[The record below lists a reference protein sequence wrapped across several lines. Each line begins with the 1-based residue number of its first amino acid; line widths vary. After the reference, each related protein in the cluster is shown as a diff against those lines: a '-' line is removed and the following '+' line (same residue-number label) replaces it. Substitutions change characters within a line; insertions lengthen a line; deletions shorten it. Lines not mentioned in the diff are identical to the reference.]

1 MAVDSDLLLECKKS
15 LHALRVDGD
24 GMKTPLKHRSSR
36 PLAEGDLRARS
47 LDLLDF
53 DVIRQQLADHVTSPP
68 ARRLA
73 LELTPAYRVE
83 KVRELQRETWEGREL
98 LSVVGDLALSS
109 SGIEEALL
117 AIKRAALGGALSG
130 AEILAVAE
138 CIDAQKRARSAVN
151 GAGSAQREFPLLLA
165 MAQGIPDFSELQQQ
179 IRERLGPRGEVLD
192 EANPVLKDLRR
203 RGRVAYERVAE
214 ALRRIIQSSAGQETL
229 QDQVV
234 SIRGDRLVLQVKAEM
249 RYRLPGIVHDASN
262 SGATLFIEPF
272 ATVELC
278 NNWRE
283 LVLEEEREV
292 NRVLRH
298 LSEQLGGRAED
309 ILRGAELVARL
320 DLIFGRARYSAA
332 IGGLSETPR
341 ISGQKAGVHGET
353 GPVVHLVNAR
363 HPLLRKDAVPIT
375 VDLGPG
381 WSTLVIT
388 GPNTGGKTVAMK
400 TVGILALMHQSGIQI
415 PAEQG
420 SALPVFDGI
429 YADIGD
435 QQSIDQSVSTFGS
448 HMLNVIEILNEAG
461 LSSLVLLDEL
471 GTSTDPE
478 EGSALAKAILDHL
491 RSRSIPTI
499 VTTHHRTVANYAE
512 GVPGMMNASVELDP
526 TQLTPTYKLT
536 MGVPGRSYAMSVAS
550 RLGLPEEILNSAYSL
565 LEPQYRRFEDW
576 LGELQNE
583 RHMLQLKLAEVDRA
597 HQHVEALRADL
608 RSQVEYL
615 TSHRDDILE
624 SVRRHLLAYYD
635 DVRRKLQRVEAS
647 LSWKLSD
654 GDLRDA
660 RAHLAEARKEFKS
673 SESGQPTRSDTG
685 INRLVVGDLVR
696 IKGLNLNGT
705 VASISQQDG
714 EAEVTIGNVR
724 LRVDPSRLSHAD
736 QGCTEQP
743 SSVHLQLGP
752 GLATTE
758 LDLRGLRV
766 EAAVMQL
773 EEFLDKAVRDGLS
786 SVRIIHGGGTG
797 ALRGAV
803 REQLSRHPLSRSF
816 GAEVR
821 ERGGNGVTVVE
832 LA

>member
-1 MAVDSDLLLECKKS
+1 
-15 LHALRVDGD
+15 
-24 GMKTPLKHRSSR
+24 MKTPLKDPSSQ
-36 PLAEGDLRARS
+36 PFGEGDLRARS
-47 LDLLDF
+47 LYLLDF
-53 DVIRQQLADHVTSPP
+53 DIIRRRLADHVTSPI

-73 LELTPAYRVE
+73 LVLEPAYRLEEVQ
-83 KVRELQRETWEGREL
+83 ELQRETSEGREL
-98 LSVVGDLALSS
+98 LKVVGDLALSS
-109 SGIEEALL
+109 GGIEDALL
-117 AIKRAALGGALSG
+117 AIKRAALGGVLSG
-130 AEILAVAE
+130 AQILSAAE
-138 CIDAQKRARSAVN
+138 SLDAQKRARSAVLR
-151 GAGSAQREFPLLLA
+151 AASAQRELPLFLA
-165 MAQGIPDFSELQQQ
+165 LAQGIPDLPELQQQ
-179 IRERLGPRGEVLD
+179 IRGKLGPRGEVLD
-192 EANPVLKDLRR
+192 EASPVLKDLRS
-203 RGRVAYERVAE
+203 RGRVAYQRVAE
-214 ALRRIIQSSAGQETL
+214 ALKRIVQSPVGQETL

-278 NNWRE
+278 NSWRE
-283 LVLEEEREV
+283 LALEEEREV
-292 NRVLRH
+292 FRVLRD
-298 LSEQLGGRAED
+298 LSEQVGGRAED

-320 DLIFGRARYSAA
+320 DFILGRARYSAA
-332 IGGLSETPR
+332 IGGLAATLR
-341 ISGQKAGVHGET
+341 ISGPKVGAAGDSGL
-353 GPVVHLVNAR
+353 VVRLLNAR
-363 HPLLRKDAVPIT
+363 HPLLGEDAVPIT

-400 TVGILALMHQSGIQI
+400 TVGVLALMQQSGIQI
-415 PAEQG
+415 PVEPG
-420 SALPVFDGI
+420 SVLPVFGGI

-435 QQSIDQSVSTFGS
+435 RQSIDQSVSTFGS
-448 HMLNVIEILNEAG
+448 HMLNVIEILNEARP
-461 LSSLVLLDEL
+461 SSLVLLDEL

-499 VTTHHRTVANYAE
+499 ATTHHRTVANYAE
-512 GVPGMMNASVELDP
+512 SVTGMLNASVELDP
-526 TQLTPTYKLT
+526 DELTPTYKLT

-550 RLGLPEEILNSAYSL
+550 RLGLPEEILTNAYSL

-576 LGELQNE
+576 LGELQNQ
-583 RHMLQLKLAEVDRA
+583 RHLLQLKLSEVDRA
-597 HQHVEALRADL
+597 RKDVEALRADL

-624 SVRRHLLAYYD
+624 SVRGRLLTYYD
-635 DVRRKLQRVEAS
+635 NVRRRLQRAEAS
-647 LSWKLSD
+647 LSWRLSQ

-660 RAHLAEARKEFKS
+660 SADLKASRKEIESSGSPRPVRAH
-673 SESGQPTRSDTG
+673 TG
-685 INRLVVGDLVR
+685 IHRQVAVGDLVR
-696 IKGLNLNGT
+696 IKGLNRDGK
-705 VASISQQDG
+705 VASISQRDG
-714 EAEVTIGNVR
+714 EAEVTVGNVR
-724 LRVDPSRLSHAD
+724 LRVDPSRLSHVD
-736 QGCTEQP
+736 QGPTEQSP
-743 SSVHLQLGP
+743 SVRLQLGP
-752 GLATTE
+752 ELATTE

-797 ALRGAV
+797 ALRLAI
-803 REQLSRHPLSRSF
+803 REHLSRHPLSRSF
-816 GAEVR
+816 GAEAR